1 MKVEGCVIHRSMLLI
16 PAAPLNLSLFTAGWC
31 KLDSFL
37 LPWLAAI
44 FHEQCFHRH
53 NQTRTQAR
61 WLLALAFPLQWWN
74 TSSVCCLWWVV
85 LNRTTCS
92 THTHS
97 SVNHQ
102 QKEKK
107 TNDTSVTYC
116 GDKHNSLPQSKYQK
130 HARGVCFYFFK
141 FQNKSACV
149 ENVENSESKEGCQ
162 DSMNQNVILDISSL
176 WVLIIHFI
184 FVAGSCNKE
193 NDTLLI

>member
-1 MKVEGCVIHRSMLLI
+1 MKVEGYVIHRSMLLI

-74 TSSVCCLWWVV
+74 TSSACRLWWVV

-92 THTHS
+92 THTALS
-97 SVNHQ
+97 T
-102 QKEKK
+102 
-107 TNDTSVTYC
+107 TNKRKRRQMTLLPLIAGTSTTAYP
-116 GDKHNSLPQSKYQK
+116 NP
-130 HARGVCFYFFK
+130 
-141 FQNKSACV
+141 NT
-149 ENVENSESKEGCQ
+149 ENMAEGF
-162 DSMNQNVILDISSL
+162 V
-176 WVLIIHFI
+176 FI
-184 FVAGSCNKE
+184 FLSFKIKAPAWKMWKIVNQKKVVR
-193 NDTLLI
+193 TVWIKM